1 MRPWANQIE
10 CRRLI
15 VREIFLRGTVIA
27 ILFLLFNCSCVSSAQ
42 TVWFDQRVTWDFG
55 TEGTPWSTTI
65 KNPNGPNEY
74 QLELRPLWNVEGDV
88 IAMEV
93 VIARPQEPR
102 ANLLGKAENGVQYP
116 FIITVH
122 ELEKGL
128 AYSKFGSERTV
139 QADDITL
146 HIKIEKFRLGKSV
159 GSGSIYCAK
168 CKNLQQFSAQLTVKS
183 KDK

>member
-15 VREIFLRGTVIA
+15 VREIFLRGTLIA

-74 QLELRPLWNVEGDV
+74 QLELRPLWDVEGGV

-93 VIARPQEPR
+93 VIARPEEPR

-116 FIITVH
+116 FRITVH

-128 AYSKFGSERTV
+128 RILNLVPSEPFRPTTLRCTSKLKSFGWEKASEAAASTARNV
-139 QADDITL
+139 
-146 HIKIEKFRLGKSV
+146 KI
-159 GSGSIYCAK
+159 
-168 CKNLQQFSAQLTVKS
+168 FSSSPRSLR
-183 KDK
+183 